1 MKRVACKA
9 PPLNSIDRVSGRSV
23 YRIYLRL
30 LPAYLFLLY
39 TRPMSQLILVVD
51 DEPKIARL
59 TRDYLEK
66 NGFRVIVAADGQSA
80 LAITRREKPDL
91 IILDLLLPQ
100 MDGREVC
107 RILRRESD
115 VPIIMLTAL
124 SEEID
129 QVTGLEIG
137 ADDYITK
144 PFSVRT
150 LVARV
155 RSLLRRTR
163 GGVKTPAIVR
173 AGSLEVDTEK
183 HSVSSNGVP
192 IKLTPNEFKLLYLLA
207 SHPGQTLTRD
217 QLLEDLHG
225 TASSMDR
232 SVDSHIKN
240 LRKKLE
246 AASGEAMVE
255 TVYGIGYRFV
265 EQ

>member
-1 MKRVACKA
+1 MT
-9 PPLNSIDRVSGRSV
+9 P
-23 YRIYLRL
+23 
-30 LPAYLFLLY
+30 
-39 TRPMSQLILVVD
+39 LILVVD
-51 DEPKIARL
+51 DEPKVARL

-66 NGFRVIVAADGQSA
+66 NGFRVTTVGDGQSA
-80 LAITRREKPDL
+80 LTLARREKPDL
-91 IILDLLLPQ
+91 IVLDLMLPQ
-100 MDGREVC
+100 IDGREVC

-155 RSLLRRTR
+155 RALLRRTR
-163 GGVKTPAIVR
+163 GDIKAPSTIRIGGLEIDPEKYVITFN
-173 AGSLEVDTEK
+173 GSPLK
-183 HSVSSNGVP
+183 F
-192 IKLTPNEFKLLYLLA
+192 TPNEFKLLHQLA
-207 SHPGQTLTRD
+207 SRPGQTITRE
-217 QLLEDLHG
+217 QLLENLHG
-225 TASSMDR
+225 AASSLDR

-246 AASGEAMVE
+246 AASGEPMIE
-255 TVYGIGYRFV
+255 TVYGIGYRFI
-265 EQ
+265 ER

>member
-1 MKRVACKA
+1 M
-9 PPLNSIDRVSGRSV
+9 PP
-23 YRIYLRL
+23 
-30 LPAYLFLLY
+30 
-39 TRPMSQLILVVD
+39 LILVVD

-59 TRDYLEK
+59 ARDYLEK
-66 NGFRVIVAADGQSA
+66 NGFRVVTAADGQSA
-80 LAITRREKPDL
+80 LTIARREKPDL
-91 IILDLLLPQ
+91 LILDLMLPQ

-144 PFSVRT
+144 PFSVRA
-150 LVARV
+150 LGARV
-155 RSLLRRTR
+155 RPLLRLTR
-163 GGVKTPAIVR
+163 GEVKAP
-173 AGSLEVDTEK
+173 SLIRVGGLEIDSEK
-183 HSVSSNGVP
+183 YAVSFNNSP
-192 IKLTPNEFKLLYLLA
+192 IKLTPNEFKLLVLLA
-207 SHPGQTLTRD
+207 SRPSQTLTRE

-225 TASSMDR
+225 TSSSMDR

-246 AASGEAMVE
+246 AASGKSMIE
-255 TVYGIGYRFV
+255 TVYGIGYRFI
-265 EQ
+265 E

>member
-1 MKRVACKA
+1 M
-9 PPLNSIDRVSGRSV
+9 
-23 YRIYLRL
+23 IYLIP
-30 LPAYLFLLY
+30 LPAYPFLLY
-39 TRPMSQLILVVD
+39 TRPMPQLILVVD
-51 DEPKIARL
+51 DEPKVARL
-59 TRDYLEK
+59 ARDYLEK
-66 NGFRVIVAADGQSA
+66 NGFRVIVASDGQSA
-80 LAITRREKPDL
+80 LAIARREKPDL
-91 IILDLLLPQ
+91 VVLDLLLPQ
-100 MDGREVC
+100 IDGREVC

-163 GGVKTPAIVR
+163 GEVKAPSVVR
-173 AGSLEVDTEK
+173 VGSLEVDLEK
-183 HSVSSNGVP
+183 YSVTFNGIP

-207 SHPGQTLTRD
+207 SRPGQTLTRE

-246 AASGEAMVE
+246 AASGEPMVE

-265 EQ
+265 ER

>member
-1 MKRVACKA
+1 M
-9 PPLNSIDRVSGRSV
+9 PP
-23 YRIYLRL
+23 
-30 LPAYLFLLY
+30 
-39 TRPMSQLILVVD
+39 LILVVD
-51 DEPKIARL
+51 DEPKVARL
-59 TRDYLEK
+59 ARDYLEK
-66 NGFRVIVAADGQSA
+66 NGFRVLTAGDGPSA
-80 LAITRREKPDL
+80 LAAARREKPDL
-91 IILDLLLPQ
+91 VVLDLMLPN

-144 PFSVRT
+144 PFSVRA

-155 RSLLRRTR
+155 RALLRRTR
-163 GGVKTPAIVR
+163 GEVKAPSVVR
-173 AGSLEVDTEK
+173 AGGLEIDPEK
-183 HSVSSNGVP
+183 YSATFNGVP
-192 IKLTPNEFKLLYLLA
+192 IKFTPNEFKLLYLLA
-207 SHPGQTLTRD
+207 SRAGQTFTRE

-225 TASSMDR
+225 VASSLDR

-246 AASGEAMVE
+246 AASGDPMIE
-255 TVYGIGYRFV
+255 TVYGIGYRFH
-265 EQ
+265 EPAF

>member
-1 MKRVACKA
+1 
-9 PPLNSIDRVSGRSV
+9 
-23 YRIYLRL
+23 
-30 LPAYLFLLY
+30 
-39 TRPMSQLILVVD
+39 MSQLILVVD
-51 DEPKIARL
+51 DEPKVARL

-66 NGFRVIVAADGQSA
+66 NGFRVLIAGDGQSA
-80 LAITRREKPDL
+80 LAAARREKPDL
-91 IILDLLLPQ
+91 VILDLLLPQ
-100 MDGREVC
+100 IDGREVC

-163 GGVKTPAIVR
+163 GEVKTPGIVR
-173 AGSLEVDTEK
+173 VGGLEVDSEK
-183 HSVSSNGVP
+183 YSASFNGIP
-192 IKLTPNEFKLLYLLA
+192 LKLTPNEFKLLHLLA
-207 SHPGQTLTRD
+207 SRPGQTLTRE

-246 AASGEAMVE
+246 AASGESMVE

-265 EQ
+265 ER